1 MDFLYKV
8 FNKSNNSEEIQP
20 TPIVTKQCNSLSEE
34 RIRSKLNLYNNSI
47 EVYVVTCI
55 NIYDTYTG
63 FDDIVSLEAVYWDR
77 KDANYMVSEINIID
91 PSVVDGGKSDL
102 YFQVMPIEIGIK
114 ISGDLYIITKL
125 KSKHKLITLDK
136 ILYALD
142 NDLKLKRYG
151 ISKVD

>member
-20 TPIVTKQCNSLSEE
+20 TPSVTKQCILSSEE
-34 RIRSKLNLYNNSI
+34 RIRNKLNLFNNSI
-47 EVYVVTCI
+47 EVYLVTCL

-77 KDANYMVSEINIID
+77 KDANDMISEINIID

-125 KSKHKLITLDK
+125 KGKHKLITLDK
-136 ILYALD
+136 ILYSLD

-151 ISKVD
+151 IYKTD